1 MKIIGNPFEEKVD
14 WRKQLQKEQDEAL
27 LTLLESYLGSYDLEL
42 RMAIFNSNDKVRARS
57 EFPSFLDW
65 LRARKLNDAQKQY
78 QELAEVYHTRN
89 QS

>member
-1 MKIIGNPFEEKVD
+1 MKITENPFEKKVD
-14 WRKQLQKEQDEAL
+14 WKKQLQKERDEAL
-27 LTLLESYLGSYDLEL
+27 LTLLEVYLGSYDLEL

-57 EFPSFLDW
+57 EFPSFLNW

-78 QELAEVYHTRN
+78 HELAEVYRARN